1 MQQIINQIQSE
12 QNKKDDT
19 NAIYDQYVIKKR
31 PPKAR
36 KFADQ
41 QSVHANRKQPA
52 QQTEV

>member
-1 MQQIINQIQSE
+1 MQQIINLIQNE

-19 NAIYDQYVIKKR
+19 NAIYEQYVIKKR

-41 QSVHANRKQPA
+41 QPVRTNCKQPA
-52 QQTEV
+52 QPT